1 MDAQAPLNAVVQ
13 SISSFR
19 ILKKP
24 SEPLPESAQLELDS
38 PTVEAENASPSQS
51 HAANSQL
58 EAPPP
63 SIDPTQGIIIERNP
77 SIACE
82 ATTQQFSSKKFTR
95 PQSAHGNPLE
105 GFTFEKAQ
113 PMNANMTRT
122 FGPTAIVDSKPA
134 SGHITVDCDK
144 RTNGSVSGLAK
155 SPAVKIVRHSELRQS
170 PRRPDE
176 PEEEK
181 EQSHQPLAI
190 QALGRLG
197 DCSQQAAAN
206 PHPMLAS
213 SPPHE
218 PTEPLMYQVKDSKRQ
233 ALTLKNCSVRTTI
246 HEEAKQTA
254 PARTPTRSEPHRG
267 MRRLMQPSQ
276 PTTPTGA
283 RPPSGTK
290 LKVTKSRRKAS
301 KPSISIGKVSNGIEH
316 EQSSLT
322 DEELLAVLLS
332 RYRTEKE
339 IRDQER
345 TAHAT
350 EVQDLK
356 DISNSIW
363 DQLQESLAREQLQ
376 YDELSRFRSNQ
387 PKLVEKVKSL
397 SKYVE
402 GLNRD
407 HHALRDK
414 ARAIQEEQAELQ
426 QEKECLI
433 ADVHGIRQHY
443 QAAFVDCKAALS
455 EARHEINLQCHTAT
469 AQQAQMQETAR
480 SLSLERGRNDLI
492 LAEIEKFGTGHRNF
506 AQAAA
511 AQGSDFIAKLNII
524 LSKME
529 DMQPNEESGFYQEL
543 KAIMCQCTAR
553 VEMLWDSGIV
563 TTEDIRHLEKSIRAS
578 ANGYVVLSTLL
589 ELHDADQCKHYRRRS
604 ILPK

>member
-1 MDAQAPLNAVVQ
+1 MDAQTPLNAVAQ
-13 SISSFR
+13 SIWSYGR
-19 ILKKP
+19 VKKP
-24 SEPLPESAQLELDS
+24 SEPLPESAQLELNS
-38 PTVEAENASPSQS
+38 PTVEAENASRSQS

-58 EAPPP
+58 EATSP
-63 SIDPTQGIIIERNP
+63 SIDPMQGITIERNP

-82 ATTQQFSSKKFTR
+82 ATTQQFPSKKITR

-113 PMNANMTRT
+113 PMNANMTRI
-122 FGPTAIVDSKPA
+122 FGSTAIVDLPPA

-144 RTNGSVSGLAK
+144 QTSGTASGLAK
-155 SPAVKIVRHSELRQS
+155 SPAVELVRHSELRQS

-176 PEEEK
+176 PEVEK

-190 QALGRLG
+190 QALGHLG

-206 PHPMLAS
+206 SHPALAS

-218 PTEPLMYQVKDSKRQ
+218 LIELLMCPDKDPERQ
-233 ALTLKNCSVRTTI
+233 PLTLEKCSVRTTI
-246 HEEAKQTA
+246 DGEPKQTA
-254 PARTPTRSEPHRG
+254 PARTPTRSKPHRD
-267 MRRLMQPSQ
+267 MRRPMQPSQ

-283 RPPSGTK
+283 RPPLGAK
-290 LKVTKSRRKAS
+290 FKVTKFRRKAS
-301 KPSISIGKVSNGIEH
+301 KPLISIGKVSNGIEH

-492 LAEIEKFGTGHRNF
+492 LAKIEKCGIGHQNF
-506 AQAAA
+506 AQASA

-524 LSKME
+524 LSKLE
-529 DMQPNEESGFYQEL
+529 DLQPNEESGSYQEL
-543 KAIMCQCTAR
+543 KAIMCQCTAT
-553 VEMLWDSGIV
+553 VDMLRDSGIV
-563 TTEDIRHLEKSIRAS
+563 TTEDIRHLETSIRAS
-578 ANGYVVLSTLL
+578 ANGYVFISTRL
-589 ELHDADQCKHYRRRS
+589 ELQGADQCKHHRRPS
-604 ILPK
+604 ILSK